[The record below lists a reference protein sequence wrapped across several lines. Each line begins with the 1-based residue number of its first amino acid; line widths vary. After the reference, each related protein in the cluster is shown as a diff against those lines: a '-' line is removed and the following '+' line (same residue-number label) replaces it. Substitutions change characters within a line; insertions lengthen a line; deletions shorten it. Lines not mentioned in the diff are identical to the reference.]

1 MLPSAFDA
9 EGRFSD
15 RSRLPLDYLR
25 SLFGPGVEAAL
36 ATIGAEMA
44 RRRAGEP
51 SELMDLLIA
60 RDWKS
65 LFRIKDVRPA

>member
-1 MLPSAFDA
+1 MHAEYGTEPKVYYVPPMQPSAFDS

-36 ATIGAEMA
+36 ETISTEMA
-44 RRRAGEP
+44 RRRAAET
-51 SELMDLLIA
+51 S
-60 RDWKS
+60 
-65 LFRIKDVRPA
+65 